1 LNSLALFL
9 DRLKIGTKL
18 TLGMGVMLAMII
30 AMALQSVYGD
40 HLQVKEIER
49 MYAGELM
56 GLSNLTQANSHLM
69 ETGRALRQM
78 ILAPDAP
85 SRQMAR
91 AELDHARAR
100 LLYTMDASDKVLSR
114 PEDRQRLLTIAAL
127 LTQYML
133 NVDHILAL
141 LQQDPGFKTD
151 SVSRFLVSPDNVQ
164 VFEATD
170 RMMES
175 LVQDQQEA
183 AKSAAQRAAEFSNQ
197 LTRQTILILLAALTL
212 ALAVARLVGNA
223 VRRPLDDLRRSI
235 EDLAAGRLDQIVP
248 HMEFG
253 NEIGAMARS
262 LGSLQRGA
270 RAAETQRWVKSQS
283 VTVAVRLQY
292 TLNLDGFADT
302 LVLQLTE
309 VMMLQYGALYV
320 FDQAC
325 GKYRCRGSAG
335 QSGSPVEAKD
345 FAPDEGLLGQ
355 CARAAKPLAQGN
367 RHLIPVCN
375 PSGSVLAVLDIDQPE
390 VLSERQ
396 QMLLD
401 ELLPLIAMN
410 LEILDRNQATQDL
423 LLQTS
428 RLSDELRQQN
438 EIIDSAR
445 LRAEDATKAKSEFLA
460 NMSHEIRTPM
470 NAVIGLSFLALKT
483 DSPSR
488 TRDYLQEI
496 HAAGSSLLGI
506 INDLLD
512 FSKIEAGK
520 LHLEHRPFWLDDVL
534 DGMSGLVAH
543 QASKKGLELLIRV
556 EPGVP
561 ESLVGDEA
569 RLRQVLI
576 NLVGNAIK
584 FTEHGHVKVSIGA
597 TPLGDERIELTVAVE
612 DTGIGMNAAQCSG
625 LFQPFAQ
632 ADSSTTRRYGGT
644 GLGLAICKR
653 FVEMMDGCIRVE
665 SSVNHGST
673 FTFSARLG
681 KSTEQRSFAAQPT
694 SLHHLRVLVVDD
706 NADAR
711 QSLTEQLNALGLRAF
726 PAASAQEGMAAVQG
740 ADASDPYD
748 LVLMDWCMPEMDG
761 VEATRRIRHE
771 MTLAHPP
778 TVMMV
783 TAFGAD
789 EVHDVGLRAGAI
801 AFLDKPVSPSR
812 LWDALTETLSVA
824 AQSPRFSEATQST
837 YKKQL
842 AGMQVLLVED
852 NEINQQIAM
861 ELMTVM
867 GVSVTLASDGGQALA
882 MLQAAPEP
890 LPWSVVLMDLQM
902 PEMDGHQATL
912 ALRRQERFKTLPIIA
927 LTAHTSPQEVARCLA
942 EGMNQHLNKPI
953 DPDALYGCLAHWGSP
968 ASTDNLM
975 ARIEGID
982 VARGLRQCADNRQL
996 YVTLLQ
1002 KFLRIITDAPTQTRK
1017 ALGNSDLAQA
1027 QRLAH
1032 SLKGVAAN
1040 LGAAHCA
1047 DLAAQLEDAIRQNAP
1062 LPALDLMLTALEL
1075 HLTELK
1081 TGITAAI
1088 PTAILD
1094 PTATA
1099 QAPDAAHW
1107 RRVCRALT
1115 ELLDANDAQANALLE
1130 ANATLLAMA
1139 LGAGFAVLQQQVQDF
1154 DYAAALTTLKAAAD
1168 ATQIELD

>member
-1 LNSLALFL
+1 
-9 DRLKIGTKL
+9 
-18 TLGMGVMLAMII
+18 
-30 AMALQSVYGD
+30 
-40 HLQVKEIER
+40 
-49 MYAGELM
+49 
-56 GLSNLTQANSHLM
+56 
-69 ETGRALRQM
+69 
-78 ILAPDAP
+78 
-85 SRQMAR
+85 
-91 AELDHARAR
+91 
-100 LLYTMDASDKVLSR
+100 MD
-114 PEDRQRLLTIAAL
+114 
-127 LTQYML
+127 
-133 NVDHILAL
+133 
-141 LQQDPGFKTD
+141 F
-151 SVSRFLVSPDNVQ
+151 
-164 VFEATD
+164 
-170 RMMES
+170 
-175 LVQDQQEA
+175 
-183 AKSAAQRAAEFSNQ
+183 
-197 LTRQTILILLAALTL
+197 
-212 ALAVARLVGNA
+212 
-223 VRRPLDDLRRSI
+223 
-235 EDLAAGRLDQIVP
+235 
-248 HMEFG
+248 
-253 NEIGAMARS
+253 
-262 LGSLQRGA
+262 
-270 RAAETQRWVKSQS
+270 
-283 VTVAVRLQY
+283 
-292 TLNLDGFADT
+292 
-302 LVLQLTE
+302 
-309 VMMLQYGALYV
+309 
-320 FDQAC
+320 
-325 GKYRCRGSAG
+325 SAG
-335 QSGSPVEAKD
+335 
-345 FAPDEGLLGQ
+345 EGLLGQ
-355 CARAAKPLAQGN
+355 CARDAACLVHQEQHLLPACN
-367 RHLIPVCN
+367 R
-375 PSGSVLAVLDIDQPE
+375 SGTVLAVLE
-390 VLSERQ
+390 VSQIEPFSERQ
-396 QMLLD
+396 QLLLD
-401 ELLPLIAMN
+401 ELLPVIAMN
-410 LEILDRNQATQDL
+410 LEILDRNQATHDL
-423 LLQTS
+423 LLQT
-428 RLSDELRQQN
+428 RQLSDELRLQN
-438 EIIDSAR
+438 ELIDSAR

-483 DSPSR
+483 DAPAR
-488 TRDYLQEI
+488 TRDYLQKI
-496 HAAGSSLLGI
+496 HTAGSSLLGT

-543 QASKKGLELLIRV
+543 QASKKGLELLISV
-556 EPGVP
+556 EPAVP

-569 RLRQVLI
+569 RLRQVLT

-597 TPLGDERIELTVAVE
+597 APLGDEHIELTVAVE
-612 DTGIGMNAAQCSG
+612 DTGIGMSAAQCSG
-625 LFQPFAQ
+625 LFQPFSQ

-665 SSVNHGST
+665 SSVDNGST

-681 KSTEQRSFAAQPT
+681 KSTEQRRCAAQTT

-711 QSLTEQLNALGLRAF
+711 QSLTEQLSALGLRAF
-726 PAASAQEGMAAVQG
+726 PTASAREGMAAVQS

-778 TVMMV
+778 TVLMV

-789 EVHDVGLRAGAI
+789 EVHDAGLRAGAI

-812 LWDALTETLSVA
+812 LWDTLTETLSAA
-824 AQSPRFSEATQST
+824 AQSPRFGDATQST

-867 GVSVTLASDGGQALA
+867 GVSVTLASDGGQAIA

-902 PEMDGHQATL
+902 PVMNGHQATL

-953 DPDALYGCLAHWGSP
+953 DPDALYGCLARWGSL
-968 ASTDNLM
+968 AATDNLM

-982 VARGLRQCADNRQL
+982 VARGLRQCAENRQL
-996 YVTLLQ
+996 YTTLLQ
-1002 KFLRIITDAPTQTRK
+1002 KFLRTIAETPTQTRE

-1032 SLKGVAAN
+1032 SLRGVAAN

-1047 DLAAQLEDAIRQNAP
+1047 DLAAQLEDAIRQKAS

-1075 HLTELK
+1075 HLTELNA
-1081 TGITAAI
+1081 GITAAM
-1088 PTAILD
+1088 PAATLD

-1099 QAPDAAHW
+1099 QAPDTAHW
-1107 RRVCRALT
+1107 RGVCRALT
-1115 ELLDANDAQANALLE
+1115 ELLAANDAQANALLE
-1130 ANATLLAMA
+1130 ANATLVAMA

-1154 DYAAALTTLKAAAD
+1154 DYSAALTTLKAVAD